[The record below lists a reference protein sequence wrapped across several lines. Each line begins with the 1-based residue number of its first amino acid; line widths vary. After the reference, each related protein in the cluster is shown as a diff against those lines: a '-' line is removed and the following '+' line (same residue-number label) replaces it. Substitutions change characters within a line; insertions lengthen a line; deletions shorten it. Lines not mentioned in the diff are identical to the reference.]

1 MARYRWRTELRKH
14 LPSFLVDRGV
24 ARKASRDCGDHDWYK
39 ASDAEDRCYHCEV
52 GVRRP
57 SEL

>member
-1 MARYRWRTELRKH
+1 MGGYRRRTRVRTH
-14 LPSFLVDRGV
+14 LPWWVLNLGV
-24 ARKASRDCGDHDWYK
+24 ARKGRRDCRDHDWYK

-57 SEL
+57 SIL